1 MSIIQPNSIKAIAH
15 SVDIPKLSDEAAK
28 TLAPDVEYR
37 LREVV
42 QVGGAVLAG
51 AACRNTQ
58 ATCLAQF
65 GTVQLAGDVY

>member
-1 MSIIQPNSIKAIAH
+1 MSIIQPSSIQAIAH

-42 QVGGAVLAG
+42 QVG
-51 AACRNTQ
+51 
-58 ATCLAQF
+58 
-65 GTVQLAGDVY
+65 VQVVQVDMRPSQRALWCALMFVDRYKTL